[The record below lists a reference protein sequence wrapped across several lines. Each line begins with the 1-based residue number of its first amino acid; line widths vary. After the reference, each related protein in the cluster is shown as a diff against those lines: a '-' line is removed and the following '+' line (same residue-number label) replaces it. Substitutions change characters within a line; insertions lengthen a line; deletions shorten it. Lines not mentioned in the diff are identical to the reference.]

1 MLAVSQPKEHAEFN
15 FDLDRMKNIVSGKF
29 SKTVVTLEGKMSPK
43 AILKVLMDVKLDKVQ
58 DIS

>member
-1 MLAVSQPKEHAEFN
+1 MLAVAQHIEHTEFN
-15 FDLDRMKNIVSGKF
+15 FDENQMHEAISGKG

-43 AILKVLMDVKLDKVQ
+43 EILKVLMNVRLDKVQ